1 MSNYHIPGAAGGGAK
16 KIHTSFSLALNCPE
30 DVERIRL
37 VNIYYIARISSTVLQ
52 IGILAAGEK
61 RMQDQFCLGL
71 VRKIL

>member
-37 VNIYYIARISSTVLQ
+37 VSRYYIARISSTVIQ

-61 RMQDQFCLGL
+61 RMQD
-71 VRKIL
+71 